1 MIGPHLLLEAYGCD
15 RAMLEDDA
23 GLARELAALGA
34 CLGLRPLRDPYVYR
48 FAGKTPEDWGVSGI
62 ILLKSGRLS
71 VHTFPQTAFLSL
83 DLFTGEP
90 FDLEATER
98 FIRER
103 FRATHVETRVRTR
116 DRERLAD
123 AP

>member
-1 MIGPHLLLEAYGCD
+1 MIGPHLMLEAYGCD
-15 RAMLEDDA
+15 RAMLEDDE
-23 GLARELAALGA
+23 GLAGELAALGA
-34 CLGLRPLRDPYVYR
+34 RLGLRTLRDPYVYR
-48 FAGKTPEDWGVSGI
+48 FAGKTPEDWGVSAL
-62 ILLKSGRLS
+62 ILLKGGRLS
-71 VHTFPQTAFLSL
+71 VHTFPQSAFLSL

-90 FDLEATER
+90 LDIEATER

-103 FRATHVETRVRTR
+103 FGATNVETQVRMR